1 VPPEDR
7 DFVERL
13 EHLTWVVARGLLVGV
28 PVFMLVLFAFLGL
41 YDTVGPLVPL
51 VLATATAIGATISV
65 ERLLGRRRGA
75 GRAVT
80 AEGRLRAPVRPYR
93 PVLLAGLAVAGVYV
107 VFILI
112 ASGRA

>member
-1 VPPEDR
+1 
-7 DFVERL
+7 
-13 EHLTWVVARGLLVGV
+13 
-28 PVFMLVLFAFLGL
+28 MLVLYAFLGL

-51 VLATATAIGATISV
+51 MLAGATAVGATISV

-75 GRAVT
+75 GPAIT
-80 AEGRLRAPVRPYR
+80 TGGRLRAPARPYR